1 LQVLLIGAHLTPR
14 EKPPE
19 NPSNMCS
26 IRRSI
31 ELFGGKT
38 AVAFGI
44 SFYIVLCAVFFLVLH
59 FAQLENISMCMG
71 YVERGKGNFS
81 IAWDWYWYEY
91 DIVAAASF
99 WHLAISK

>member
-1 LQVLLIGAHLTPR
+1 VINLQVLLIGAHLTPR

-44 SFYIVLCAVFFLVLH
+44 SFYIVFCAVLFFLASSA
-59 FAQLENISMCMG
+59 FCPI
-71 YVERGKGNFS
+71 GKYIHVYG
-81 IAWDWYWYEY
+81 
-91 DIVAAASF
+91 VCR
-99 WHLAISK
+99 KG